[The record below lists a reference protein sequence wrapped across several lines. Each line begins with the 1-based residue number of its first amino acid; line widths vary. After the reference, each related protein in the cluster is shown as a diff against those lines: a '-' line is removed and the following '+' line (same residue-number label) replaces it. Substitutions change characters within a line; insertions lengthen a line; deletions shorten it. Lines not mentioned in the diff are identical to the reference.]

1 MANVRKPRVP
11 RGRLARGKQV
21 DRILKLRRLAHG
33 SKNPHEQDTALN
45 MAATLMRRYQI
56 QEAELEKEEKKA
68 AAAGTEEITLLLERE
83 DAREL
88 WQVATAQNVASVHGV
103 VVYERTEPFPF
114 LYIIGTPPTRAL
126 CLTDLQVIIKT
137 MRQHAVPYSAGR
149 YGHVSFLEGMA
160 FGFGTELSRI
170 RDESLKR
177 KGALALRAPDPPPAP
192 ATPTADKP
200 KAPTSARPAAAQ
212 QGAASSGPQPYMRPD
227 PNVRP
232 DPAYFQQGV
241 AAGSRLAIAYY
252 RFRFDQEIAG
262 RVTTTPL
269 QLKT

>member
-1 MANVRKPRVP
+1 MANVRKPRVS
-11 RGRLARGKQV
+11 RGRVTRAKHV
-21 DRILKLRRLAHG
+21 DRVLKLRRLAHG
-33 SKNPHEQDTALN
+33 SKNPNERDTALN
-45 MAATLMRRYQI
+45 LASVLMRRYQI

-103 VVYERTEPFPF
+103 VIYERTEPFPF
-114 LYIIGTPPTRAL
+114 LYIIGTAPTRAL
-126 CLTDLQVIIKT
+126 CLADLQVIVKT

-149 YGHVSFLEGMA
+149 YGHISFLEGMA
-160 FGFGTELSRI
+160 YGFGTELARI

-177 KGALALRAPDPPPAP
+177 KGVMVMRGPDA
-192 ATPTADKP
+192 
-200 KAPTSARPAAAQ
+200 PAAAANTEKLAQ
-212 QGAASSGPQPYMRPD
+212 APRPAPPTSSVPQSLPGQGYARPD
-227 PNVRP
+227 PHVRP

-241 AAGSRLAIAYY
+241 AAGTRLAIAYY
-252 RFRFDQEIAG
+252 RFRFDQEIVG
-262 RVTTTPL
+262 RVTSVPL